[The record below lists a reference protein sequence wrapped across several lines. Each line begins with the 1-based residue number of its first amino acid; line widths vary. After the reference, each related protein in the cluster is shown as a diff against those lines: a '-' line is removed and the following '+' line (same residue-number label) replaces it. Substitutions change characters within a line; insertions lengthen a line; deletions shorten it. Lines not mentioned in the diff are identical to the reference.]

1 MSNDFDGHRMYAQI
15 ASATPFRGYSAR
27 FAAEQLLIAGWRS
40 ELQTWDTDLRGGFVE
55 AEGVLTKSDIKRIER
70 EAFRGANA

>member
-1 MSNDFDGHRMYAQI
+1 MAPNVCADRQRYAISRLQCE
-15 ASATPFRGYSAR
+15 

-40 ELQTWDTDLRGGFVE
+40 ELQMWDTDLRGAFVE